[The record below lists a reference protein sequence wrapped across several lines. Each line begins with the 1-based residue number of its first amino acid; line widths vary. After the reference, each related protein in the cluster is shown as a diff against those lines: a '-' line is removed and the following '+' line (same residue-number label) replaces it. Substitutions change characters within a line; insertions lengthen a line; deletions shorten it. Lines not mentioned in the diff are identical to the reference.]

1 MDPDVNVHGVLNVM
15 RHVLPA
21 MVVAHTAAPKKTKA
35 GYVDKVDRT
44 TFSTSIRLVCTP
56 VYFIRNLRITQARA
70 GG

>member
-1 MDPDVNVHGVLNVM
+1 MNPDVNVHGVLNVM

-44 TFSTSIRLVCTP
+44 KF
-56 VYFIRNLRITQARA
+56 FIRMHPCIFYQESSYNASRGRGLE
-70 GG
+70 